1 MDANPA
7 APTATHSA
15 AFPSDTP
22 PKANTGIPTRPQASP
37 NNPNPNAGPYPG
49 FDGDAKIGLKNT

>member
-15 AFPSDTP
+15 AVSSDTP
-22 PKANTGIPTRPQASP
+22 PNANTGIFTLPHASANAPT
-37 NNPNPNAGPYPG
+37 PNAGPYPG